1 MSQVVINDVSLEF
14 DMADYDFQ
22 VKYKAAFDKM
32 GETEKELQKIGS
44 VPDMTKEYCQMFYT
58 LFDDLFGAGT
68 GEKLFCGKYNTVA
81 VENAYI
87 EFLNA
92 VDAQVKEIN
101 AHRLKAANKYR
112 PKKR

>member
-22 VKYKAAFDKM
+22 VKYKNAFDRM
-32 GETEKELQKIGS
+32 AESEKDLQKIGS

-68 GEKLFCGKYNTVA
+68 GEKLFGGKYNSLA

-87 EFLNA
+87 EFLDA
-92 VDAQVKEIN
+92 VEAQVKEIN
-101 AHRLKAANKYR
+101 AHRLKAANKFR

>member
-32 GETEKELQKIGS
+32 AEAEKELQKIGS
-44 VPDMTKEYCQMFYT
+44 VPDMTKEYCQIFYN
-58 LFDDLFGAGT
+58 LFDDLFEPGT
-68 GEKLFCGKYNTVA
+68 GEKLFGGKYNSLA

-87 EFLNA
+87 EFLDA
-92 VDAQVKEIN
+92 VEAQVKEIN
-101 AHRLKAANKYR
+101 AHRLKAANKFR

>member
-32 GETEKELQKIGS
+32 AKTEKELQKIGS
-44 VPDMTKEYCQMFYT
+44 VPDMTKEYCQMFYA
-58 LFDDLFGAGT
+58 LFDDLFGIGT
-68 GEKLFCGKYNTVA
+68 GEKLFCGKYNCIT
-81 VENAYI
+81 VENAYM
-87 EFLNA
+87 EFLSA